1 MGETNRGLD
10 LVRIRM
16 IPDRKL
22 VSQTPV
28 STPEEAV
35 DLITR
40 EFSDLDREVFMILNM
55 TCHLQVINL
64 DVCSVG
70 TLNYTVVHP
79 RDVFK
84 SSILSNAS
92 SVLLIHNHP
101 SGELE
106 PSREDID
113 LTERM
118 VSAGKILGI
127 EVLDHLII
135 GTRERAYTSLRDSY
149 EEAAAMTPGLLLCP
163 DVRSRLQGA
172 VFRTWGTFTRR
183 II

>member
-1 MGETNRGLD
+1 MDETNRGLD

-16 IPDRKL
+16 IPDRTL
-22 VSQTPV
+22 VSPTPV

-35 DLITR
+35 NLITR
-40 EFSDLDREVFMILNM
+40 EFGDLDREVFMILNM
-55 TCHLQVINL
+55 TCHLQVILNMTCHLQAINL
-64 DVCSVG
+64 DICSVG

-79 RDVFK
+79 REVFK

-135 GTRERAYTSLRDSY
+135 GTRERAYTSLRDRGVM
-149 EEAAAMTPGLLLCP
+149 EFPDRDWRELERAADRQPEHTL
-163 DVRSRLQGA
+163 
-172 VFRTWGTFTRR
+172 
-183 II
+183 

>member
-1 MGETNRGLD
+1 MDETNRGLD

-16 IPDRKL
+16 IPDRTL
-22 VSQTPV
+22 VSPTPV

-35 DLITR
+35 NLITR
-40 EFSDLDREVFMILNM
+40 EFGDLDREVFMILNM

-64 DVCSVG
+64 DICSVG

-79 RDVFK
+79 REVFK

-135 GTRERAYTSLRDSY
+135 GTRERAYTSLRDRGVM
-149 EEAAAMTPGLLLCP
+149 EFPDRDWRELERAADRQPEHTL
-163 DVRSRLQGA
+163 
-172 VFRTWGTFTRR
+172 
-183 II
+183 

>member
-113 LTERM
+113 LTETGGNWSGLRTG
-118 VSAGKILGI
+118 SRKIL
-127 EVLDHLII
+127 
-135 GTRERAYTSLRDSY
+135 Y

>member
-1 MGETNRGLD
+1 MDETNRGLD

-16 IPDRKL
+16 IPDRTL
-22 VSQTPV
+22 VSPTPV
-28 STPEEAV
+28 SIPEEAV

-40 EFSDLDREVFMILNM
+40 EFGDLDREVFMILNM

-64 DVCSVG
+64 DICSVG
-70 TLNYTVVHP
+70 TLNYAVVHP
-79 RDVFK
+79 REVFK

-127 EVLDHLII
+127 EVLDHLI
-135 GTRERAYTSLRDSY
+135 GTGASWNSLTETGGNWSGLRTGSRNIPY
-149 EEAAAMTPGLLLCP
+149 EEAAAGVPGLL
-163 DVRSRLQGA
+163 
-172 VFRTWGTFTRR
+172 F
-183 II
+183 

>member
-92 SVLLIHNHP
+92 SVLLIH
-101 SGELE
+101 

-135 GTRERAYTSLRDSY
+135 GTRERAYTSLRDRGVM
-149 EEAAAMTPGLLLCP
+149 EFP
-163 DVRSRLQGA
+163 DRDWRELERVADRQPENTL
-172 VFRTWGTFTRR
+172 
-183 II
+183 

>member
-92 SVLLIHNHP
+92 SVLLGGHRP
-101 SGELE
+101 D
-106 PSREDID
+106 RAD
-113 LTERM
+113 
-118 VSAGKILGI
+118 GK
-127 EVLDHLII
+127 
-135 GTRERAYTSLRDSY
+135 
-149 EEAAAMTPGLLLCP
+149 
-163 DVRSRLQGA
+163 
-172 VFRTWGTFTRR
+172 RR
-183 II
+183 KNPWD

>member
-92 SVLLIHNHP
+92 SVLLI
-101 SGELE
+101 
-106 PSREDID
+106 ID

-135 GTRERAYTSLRDSY
+135 GTRERAYTSLRDRGVM
-149 EEAAAMTPGLLLCP
+149 EFP
-163 DVRSRLQGA
+163 DRDWRELERVADRQPENTL
-172 VFRTWGTFTRR
+172 
-183 II
+183 

>member
-1 MGETNRGLD
+1 MDETNRGLD

-16 IPDRKL
+16 IPDRTL
-22 VSQTPV
+22 VSPTPV
-28 STPEEAV
+28 STPEAAV
-35 DLITR
+35 NLITR
-40 EFSDLDREVFMILNM
+40 EFGDLDREVFMIL
-55 TCHLQVINL
+55 VINL
-64 DVCSVG
+64 DICSVG
-70 TLNYTVVHP
+70 TLNYAVVHP
-79 RDVFK
+79 REVFK

-135 GTRERAYTSLRDSY
+135 GTRERAYTSLRDRGVM
-149 EEAAAMTPGLLLCP
+149 EFPDRDWRELERAADRQPEHTL
-163 DVRSRLQGA
+163 
-172 VFRTWGTFTRR
+172 
-183 II
+183 